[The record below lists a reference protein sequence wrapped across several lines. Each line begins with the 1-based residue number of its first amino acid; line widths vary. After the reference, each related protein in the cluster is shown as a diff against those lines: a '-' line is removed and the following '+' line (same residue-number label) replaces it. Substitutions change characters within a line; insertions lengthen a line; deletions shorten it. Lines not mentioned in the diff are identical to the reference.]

1 LVGHGVGLLTAAL
14 QSGKAHA
21 DLMDAAQATVAF
33 QKF

>member
-1 LVGHGVGLLTAAL
+1 MIGHGVGLLTAGL

-21 DLMDAAQATVAF
+21 DLMDAVQVTVAF

>member
-1 LVGHGVGLLTAAL
+1 MASRLLTAAL

-21 DLMDAAQATVAF
+21 DLMDAVQVTVAF